1 MVQALGL
8 VLLLFCVSCHPR
20 PGVDTTIPELPAFIT
35 GYQADTSSRILEAL
49 TEAIEDYSRSP
60 DAWFQRANWYLN
72 QRKWEE
78 ALRDVERAIRL
89 DQNNSAFHFVK
100 ALALQRMGK
109 SKLAWES
116 GQQAE
121 KLNHQSAKF
130 FLLMGELCQQRNDYA
145 QSQQYLERALEINP
159 SDGEIFYFKARV
171 AAEKG
176 DTVQARQWY
185 EHALAKRPDYLETYN
200 RLAEIAIHTGNPEK
214 AVRYLYDGLRQDSV
228 QGTVKTEKKVF
239 YGRLYYNAGNA
250 YRNMGKTD
258 TAKYL
263 YNRAVKF
270 NPEMHQASY
279 QAGLLYF
286 SDKNYEAARQRFEA
300 ADKAHP
306 GLPRIN
312 YYLGVCY
319 LQNGALMEAH
329 ERFKAASQQDPSDY
343 KASEQL
349 RKTGWIMYRQEKKRL
364 DDSLNA
370 ILPSRRVQKYSLE
383 PLLPSAPKT
392 LQIITDTSQV
402 R

>member
-8 VLLLFCVSCHPR
+8 VLLLFCGSCHPR
-20 PGVDTTIPELPAFIT
+20 PGVDTTIPQLPAFIT

-49 TEAIEDYSRSP
+49 TEAVEDYSRSP
-60 DAWFQRANWYLN
+60 DAWFQRSNWYLN
-72 QRKWEE
+72 QGNWEA
-78 ALRDVERAIRL
+78 ALQDVERAIRL
-89 DQNNSAFHFVK
+89 DRNNSNFHFVK
-100 ALALQRMGK
+100 ALALQQMGD

-130 FLLMGELCQQRNDYA
+130 FLLMGELCQARNDYA
-145 QSQQYLERALEINP
+145 QSQRYLERALEINP
-159 SDGEIFYFKARV
+159 SDGEIFYFKARI
-171 AAEKG
+171 AAQKG

-185 EHALAKRPDYLETYN
+185 EHALTKRPDYLETYN
-200 RLAEIAIHTGNPEK
+200 RLAEIATHTGNPEK
-214 AVRYLYDGLRQDSV
+214 AVRYLYEGLRQDSV

-250 YRNMGKTD
+250 YRNMGNAD

-270 NPEMHQASY
+270 NPDMHHASY

-300 ADKAHP
+300 ADTILP

-319 LQNGALMEAH
+319 LQKGALMEAQG
-329 ERFKAASQQDPSDY
+329 RFKAASRQDPSDY
-343 KASEQL
+343 KATEQL
-349 RKTGWIMYRQEKKRL
+349 KRTSRLLYAQEKKRQ

-370 ILPSRRVQKYSLE
+370 LMPVRRVQKYSLE

-392 LQIITDTSQV
+392 LQITTDTSQI